1 MTPYEISGKIER
13 VFPTQE
19 IGSNG
24 FKKRTMLIEPPGQE
38 ERKYKNYVALTVTKD
53 RCAEFDSFAVGE
65 TVKAKFFINSNVWKD
80 RVFTE
85 LMLAN
90 NGLRKIGANV
100 KVPPPA
106 TPPDDMGADV
116 VQDDMPF

>member
-1 MTPYEISGKIER
+1 MTYETSGKIER

-38 ERKYKNYVALTVTKD
+38 DRKFKNYIALTVTKD
-53 RCAEFDSFAVGE
+53 RCGEFDSFAVGE
-65 TVKAKFFINSNVWKD
+65 EVKAKFFINSNVWKE

-85 LMLAN
+85 LMLAKD
-90 NGLRKIGANV
+90 GLERVGSKVN
-100 KVPPPA
+100 VPPPA
-106 TPPDDMGADV
+106 MPPQDMSVDEVA
-116 VQDDMPF
+116 DDMPF

>member
-1 MTPYEISGKIER
+1 MTYEISGKIER

-38 ERKYKNYVALTVTKD
+38 DRKYKNYVALTVTKE
-53 RCAEFDSFAVGE
+53 RCAEFDKFAVGE
-65 TVKAKFFINSNVWKD
+65 VVKAKFFINSNVWKD

-85 LMLAN
+85 LMLAKD
-90 NGLRKIGANV
+90 GLERVGSKVNV
-100 KVPPPA
+100 PPA
-106 TPPDDMGADV
+106 TPPAEATDADDI
-116 VQDDMPF
+116 DDMPF